1 MITKILDFLFL
12 NISEKYFIKRL
23 SKIILDNVSR
33 RGMAVVKWKNKKK
46 KDVISIVY
54 TFPKTNKITVSAER
68 FNKLFPN
75 LLNKFK
81 DISEKS
87 KKMC

>member
-1 MITKILDFLFL
+1 MLTKIFDFLFL
-12 NISEKYFIKRL
+12 NTSDTYFTKRL
-23 SKIILDNVSR
+23 SRIILDNVSR

-54 TFPKTNKITVSAER
+54 TFPKTSKITVSAER

-81 DISEKS
+81 DLSEKS
-87 KKMC
+87 KK